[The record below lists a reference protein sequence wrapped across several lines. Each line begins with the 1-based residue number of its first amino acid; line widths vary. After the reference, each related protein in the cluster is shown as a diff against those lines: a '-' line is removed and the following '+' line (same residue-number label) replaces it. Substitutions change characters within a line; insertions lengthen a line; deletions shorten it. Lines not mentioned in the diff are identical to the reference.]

1 MTHSSDK
8 SSKKSS
14 KNKDKER
21 ENREELHEEQDKEV
35 QDNEVQD
42 KEKKKKD
49 KKKKHKEVKK
59 EEQNDSDEINEEE
72 DEEEVKHKSKKD
84 KKKKKRKEESE
95 PEEDSDEEDLEKQ
108 KVKMLKNLKYDFAS
122 YEIKYIYETYLKH
135 DGEINLSPSYQ
146 REFAWNNDKQDLFI
160 DSVMNNYII
169 PPIILIKL
177 NDKKGFRYE
186 CMDGQHRLTVLKH
199 YIESRPINPDD
210 PYYIHFSKTEEG
222 KKMNIFYEKKKR
234 LENIKDKRYMT
245 ENEKNIFNDK
255 KIIIIKISNYD
266 PRLSDLFSSVKN
278 EMFLRLQKGERA
290 GGTDIV
296 RNCNHP
302 LIEELKKRGLIS
314 FKTYEQ
320 EDDETDEN
328 QNNGNE
334 EAEEGEEGEENEDE
348 EGKDDE
354 TEEQTTKEPKNY
366 FTKIKDIM
374 EVKTKKV
381 SQKLTSYLFFVLKGV
396 LVAKLSSLEIGSIT
410 DAKIRDDILN
420 SKTMRFTLKAGQDWN
435 NYINKLNDFL
445 GDVSKHIET
454 KVSQYLLILLFYN
467 YITNDEIY
475 NKCIENLE
483 DLQNKF
489 NNDYFKILFSVK
501 EGNKVKNLFEGTRLN
516 VAQTALKTI
525 IKAN

>member
-21 ENREELHEEQDKEV
+21 DNQEEPDNHEELVEEQDIQLEEV
-35 QDNEVQD
+35 

-49 KKKKHKEVKK
+49 KKKKHKEVI
-59 EEQNDSDEINEEE
+59 EEEHNDSDEVEQKQEEINENKEDE
-72 DEEEVKHKSKKD
+72 DDEEEEIKHKSKKD
-84 KKKKKRKEESE
+84 KKKKKQKEESE
-95 PEEDSDEEDLEKQ
+95 PEEDESDDEDLEKQ

-160 DSVMNNYII
+160 DSIMNNYII

-210 PYYIHFSKTEEG
+210 PHYIHFCKTEEG

-266 PRLSDLFSSVKN
+266 PRLSDLFGSVKN

-296 RNCNHP
+296 RNCSHP

-314 FKTYEQ
+314 FKTYDQ
-320 EDDETDEN
+320 EDDENDEN
-328 QNNGNE
+328 QNNENEEDNEGNE
-334 EAEEGEEGEENEDE
+334 SND
-348 EGKDDE
+348 
-354 TEEQTTKEPKNY
+354 PKNY

-374 EVKTKKV
+374 DVKTKKV

-410 DAKIRDDILN
+410 EAKIRDDILN

-467 YITNDEIY
+467 YITNNDIY

-516 VAQTALKTI
+516 VAQTALKAI

>member
-14 KNKDKER
+14 KNKDKD
-21 ENREELHEEQDKEV
+21 ELVEEQVEEV
-35 QDNEVQD
+35 V

-49 KKKKHKEVKK
+49 KKKKHKEVI
-59 EEQNDSDEINEEE
+59 EEEHNDSDEVEQKQDEINEE

-84 KKKKKRKEESE
+84 KKKKHRKEESE

-234 LENIKDKRYMT
+234 LESIKDKRYMT

-328 QNNGNE
+328 QNNENE
-334 EAEEGEEGEENEDE
+334 NENEGGEEGEEGEED
-348 EGKDDE
+348 K

-381 SQKLTSYLFFVLKGV
+381 SQKLTSFLFFVLKGV
-396 LVAKLSSLEIGSIT
+396 LVSKLSSLEIGSIT

-445 GDVSKHIET
+445 GDISKHIET